1 MFPYFE
7 ICYVTRLWLAIARK
21 FLLSLACHKQFISKV
36 QFYPLVATR
45 GKQKFV
51 NTTSQDNNL
60 KAANIVVESDGE
72 LARRRVGEALD
83 HVVDSPVVV
92 LRLDERGHVVNVLPR
107 QVGVPEDAKNRIP
120 PLLPFFKFSLANG
133 HSRTCPHPCTRAQC
147 CRRGHLTGA
156 ALRIRL

>member
-1 MFPYFE
+1 M
-7 ICYVTRLWLAIARK
+7 
-21 FLLSLACHKQFISKV
+21 
-36 QFYPLVATR
+36 ATR

-92 LRLDERGHVVNVLPR
+92 LRLDERGHVVDVLPR
-107 QVGVPEDAKNRIP
+107 QVGAPEDAKKQNSTIIVFVSNHLFAISALVLIHVRVLNVVDEVTESGQLCVFGCQVP
-120 PLLPFFKFSLANG
+120 GLLE
-133 HSRTCPHPCTRAQC
+133 
-147 CRRGHLTGA
+147 
-156 ALRIRL
+156 

>member
-7 ICYVTRLWLAIARK
+7 ICYVTRLWLAIGRK
-21 FLLSLACHKQFISKV
+21 FLLSLACHKWVTLQFISKV

-92 LRLDERGHVVNVLPR
+92 LRLDERGHVVDVLPR
-107 QVGVPEDAKNRIP
+107 QVGVPEDAKKQNSTIIAF
-120 PLLPFFKFSLANG
+120 LQIVLGQWPF
-133 HSRTCPHPCTRAQC
+133 PHLSSSMYACSM
-147 CRRGHLTGA
+147 L
-156 ALRIRL
+156 